1 LRLRGC
7 PATGYKLRRLWN
19 LVALIQLAVGL
30 SLTIVDSAFFQLSG
44 TNPHDVLMTLKMAVS
59 APMPSAIVTIAIAGL
74 FMSVR
79 MA

>member
-1 LRLRGC
+1 
-7 PATGYKLRRLWN
+7 
-19 LVALIQLAVGL
+19 
-30 SLTIVDSAFFQLSG
+30 
-44 TNPHDVLMTLKMAVS
+44 MTLKMAVS